1 MFYEIVIE
9 WIKTRGCEVQRDE
22 KGEFD
27 ESKASSRCAGSIGS
41 RENSKRGYQFLYR
54 TKELLL
60 CEWTEEEINKVSD
73 F

>member
-27 ESKASSRCAGSIGS
+27 ESNASRRGAGCSVIM
-41 RENSKRGYQFLYR
+41 YLY
-54 TKELLL
+54 
-60 CEWTEEEINKVSD
+60 D
-73 F
+73 YAG